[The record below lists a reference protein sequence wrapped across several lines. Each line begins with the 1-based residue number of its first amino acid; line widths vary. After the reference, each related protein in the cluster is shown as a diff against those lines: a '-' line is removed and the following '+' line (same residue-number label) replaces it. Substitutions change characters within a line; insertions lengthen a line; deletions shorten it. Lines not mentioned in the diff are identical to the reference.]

1 MNTIFFNGLL
11 NIKKSI
17 TDKIVTVMNDFKGD

>member
-1 MNTIFFNGLL
+1 MNTVFFNGLL
-11 NIKKSI
+11 NIKKTI